1 MESTN
6 LDKVHELMNTV
17 QTMSTQVDV
26 MVNDL
31 IGDIIIPLDNYLVT
45 VRKCFLDNV
54 EILDDD
60 LNRIALQIPVY
71 LYQLIELTQK
81 LERQKAISKEQ
92 ASFSKNDALLNSTG
106 TVVEKTAKA
115 ENSTANDRLTQLVF
129 SSALSL
135 LQKKIEGAMVI
146 LDSVKKVQAQRNK
159 EKALTNMAGSAVGAF

>member
-54 EILDDD
+54 KFLDDD

-135 LQKKIEGAMVI
+135 LQKKIEGAMII